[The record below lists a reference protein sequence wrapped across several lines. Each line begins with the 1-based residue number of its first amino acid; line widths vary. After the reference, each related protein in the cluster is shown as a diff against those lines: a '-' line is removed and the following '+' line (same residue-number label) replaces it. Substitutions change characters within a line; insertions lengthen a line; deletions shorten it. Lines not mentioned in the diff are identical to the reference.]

1 MIRTVKSKTLI
12 VSAVAAVLGQAAISW
27 AGPTETS
34 SKQVLPPAAP
44 PPTSFFRANELD
56 IGVFATYDKG
66 VGDVSDLGIGEHAW
80 GGGLDVAYF
89 PWLYGGFRFQGS
101 AINITRADQ
110 TAGIVTYDAVLRYPL
125 DLVVPNFH
133 LAPYAFGGVGGLLG
147 GLDGFNR
154 AGNLRT
160 DSRIL
165 GNFGGGLEYRFTP
178 HVGIFTEAGYDV
190 IDGPQNNAVQI
201 NWGARF
207 AF

>member
-1 MIRTVKSKTLI
+1 MIRTDKTKTLI
-12 VSAVAAVLGQAAISW
+12 VLAVVALFGQTAISV

-34 SKQVLPPAAP
+34 SKEVLPPAAP
-44 PPTSFFRANELD
+44 PPTSFFRANEWDL
-56 IGVFATYDKG
+56 GVFATYVKG
-66 VGDVSDLGIGEHAW
+66 VGDVSDLGVGEHAW

-89 PWLYGGFRFQGS
+89 PWLYAGFRFQGS
-101 AINITRADQ
+101 ALNITRADK
-110 TAGIVTYDAVLRYPL
+110 TAGLVDYDVVLRYPL
-125 DLVVPNFH
+125 DRVAPNFH
-133 LAPYAFGGVGGLLG
+133 LAPYGFAGVGGLLG

-154 AGNLRT
+154 FGNQRT
-160 DSRIL
+160 DSKVL

-178 HVGIFTEAGYDV
+178 HVGIFTEAAYDL

>member
-1 MIRTVKSKTLI
+1 MIRTVKTKTLI
-12 VSAVAAVLGQAAISW
+12 VSAVVAFLGQTAISL

-44 PPTSFFRANELD
+44 PQLSFFRANELD

-66 VGDVSDLGIGEHAW
+66 VGDVSNLGIGEHGW

-101 AINITRADQ
+101 AINATRADQ

-125 DLVVPNFH
+125 DLVIPNFH

-147 GLDGFNR
+147 GLDGTNR
-154 AGNLRT
+154 FGGQRT
-160 DSRIL
+160 DSRVL
-165 GNFGGGLEYRFTP
+165 GNAGGGLEYRFTP
-178 HVGIFTEAGYDV
+178 HVGIFTEAGYDF
-190 IDGPQNNAVQI
+190 IDGPHNNTVQI

>member
-1 MIRTVKSKTLI
+1 MIRTDKTKTLI
-12 VSAVAAVLGQAAISW
+12 VSAVVALLAPTAISL

-34 SKQVLPPAAP
+34 SKEVLPPAAP

-56 IGVFATYDKG
+56 IGAFATYVKG
-66 VGDVSDLGIGEHAW
+66 VGDISTLGVGEHGW

-101 AINITRADQ
+101 AINITHADQ

-125 DLVVPNFH
+125 DRVAPNFH
-133 LAPYAFGGVGGLLG
+133 LAPYGFGGVGGLLG

-154 AGNLRT
+154 FGNQRT
-160 DSRIL
+160 DSRVL
-165 GNFGGGLEYRFTP
+165 GNAGGGLEYRFTP
-178 HVGIFTEAGYDV
+178 HVGIFGEAGYDF
-190 IDGPQNNAVQI
+190 IDGPHNNAVQV
-201 NWGARF
+201 NWGTRF

>member
-1 MIRTVKSKTLI
+1 MIRTDKTKTLI
-12 VSAVAAVLGQAAISW
+12 VSAVIALLAQTATSL

-34 SKQVLPPAAP
+34 SKEVLPPAAP
-44 PPTSFFRANELD
+44 PPTSFFRANELE
-56 IGVFATYDKG
+56 IGAFATYVKG
-66 VGDVSDLGIGEHAW
+66 VGDFSNLGVGEHAW

-101 AINITRADQ
+101 AINITHADQ

-125 DLVVPNFH
+125 DRVAPNFH

-154 AGNLRT
+154 FGNQRT
-160 DSRIL
+160 DSRVL
-165 GNFGGGLEYRFTP
+165 GNAGGGLEYRFTP
-178 HVGIFTEAGYDV
+178 HVGIFGEAGYDF
-190 IDGPQNNAVQI
+190 IDGPHNNAVHV
-201 NWGARF
+201 NWGTRF

>member
-1 MIRTVKSKTLI
+1 MIRTVKIKTLI
-12 VSAVAAVLGQAAISW
+12 VSAVVAFLGQATISF
-27 AGPTETS
+27 AGPTEIS

-66 VGDVSDLGIGEHAW
+66 VGDFSNLGLGEHSW

-101 AINITRADQ
+101 AISVSGADQ
-110 TAGIVTYDAVLRYPL
+110 TAGIVTGDVVLRYPL
-125 DLVVPNFH
+125 DLVIPNFH
-133 LAPYAFGGVGGLLG
+133 LAPYGFAGIGGLLG
-147 GLDGFNR
+147 GLDGTNR
-154 AGNLRT
+154 FGNQRT
-160 DSRIL
+160 DSRVL

-190 IDGPQNNAVQI
+190 IDGPNNNAVQI

>member
-12 VSAVAAVLGQAAISW
+12 VSAVVAFLGQAAISM

-34 SKQVLPPAAP
+34 SKEVVPPAAP
-44 PPTSFFRANELD
+44 PPLSYFRANELD

-66 VGDVSDLGIGEHAW
+66 VGDLSSVGIGEHGW

-101 AINITRADQ
+101 ALNVSRADQ

-125 DLVVPNFH
+125 DLVAPNFH
-133 LAPYAFGGVGGLLG
+133 LAPYGFAGVGGLLG
-147 GLDGFNR
+147 GLDGYDQN
-154 AGNLRT
+154 GNLRT
-160 DSRIL
+160 DSKFL
-165 GNFGGGLEYRFTP
+165 GHFGGGLEYRFTP
-178 HVGIFTEAGYDV
+178 HIGIFTEAAYDL
-190 IDGPQNNAVQI
+190 IDGPHNNAVQI
-201 NWGARF
+201 NWGTRF

>member
-1 MIRTVKSKTLI
+1 MIRTVKTKTLI
-12 VSAVAAVLGQAAISW
+12 VSAVVAFLGQTAISF

-66 VGDVSDLGIGEHAW
+66 VGDVSDLGIGEHGW
-80 GGGLDVAYF
+80 GGGVDVAYF

-101 AINITRADQ
+101 AINMTRADQ
-110 TAGIVTYDAVLRYPL
+110 TAGIVSSDVVLRYPL
-125 DLVVPNFH
+125 DLVIPNFH
-133 LAPYAFGGVGGLLG
+133 LAPYGFAGIGGLLG
-147 GLDGFNR
+147 GLDGTNR
-154 AGNLRT
+154 FGNQRT
-160 DSRIL
+160 ASKVL

-178 HVGIFTEAGYDV
+178 RVGIFTEAGYDL
-190 IDGPQNNAVQI
+190 IDGPNNNAVQI

>member
-1 MIRTVKSKTLI
+1 MIRTVKTKTLI
-12 VSAVAAVLGQAAISW
+12 VSAVVAFFGQTAISL

-34 SKQVLPPAAP
+34 EKQVVPPAAP

-56 IGVFATYDKG
+56 IGVFASYDKG
-66 VGDVSDLGIGEHAW
+66 LGDVSTQGIGEHGW

-89 PWLYGGFRFQGS
+89 PWLFGGFRFQGS
-101 AINITRADQ
+101 ALNISRADQ

-125 DLVVPNFH
+125 DLVMPNFH

-147 GLDGFNR
+147 GLDGVNR
-154 AGNLRT
+154 NGNLRT
-160 DSRIL
+160 DSKVL
-165 GNFGGGLEYRFTP
+165 GNFGGGLEYRLTP
-178 HVGIFTEAGYDV
+178 HVGLFTEAAYDL
-190 IDGPQNNAVQI
+190 IDGPNNNAVQI

>member
-1 MIRTVKSKTLI
+1 MIRTVKTKTLI
-12 VSAVAAVLGQAAISW
+12 VSAVVAFLGQTAITF

-66 VGDVSDLGIGEHAW
+66 VGDVSNLGIGEHSW

-101 AINITRADQ
+101 AVNLTRADQ
-110 TAGIVTYDAVLRYPL
+110 TAGIVTGDVVLRYPL
-125 DLVVPNFH
+125 DLVIPNFH
-133 LAPYAFGGVGGLLG
+133 LAPYGFAGIGGLLG
-147 GLDGFNR
+147 GLDGTNR
-154 AGNLRT
+154 FGDQRT
-160 DSRIL
+160 ASKVL

-190 IDGPQNNAVQI
+190 IDGPSNNAVQI

>member
-1 MIRTVKSKTLI
+1 MIRTVKTKTLI
-12 VSAVAAVLGQAAISW
+12 VSAVVALFGQTAISL

-34 SKQVLPPAAP
+34 EKQVVPPAAP

-56 IGVFATYDKG
+56 IGVFASYDKG
-66 VGDVSDLGIGEHAW
+66 VGDVSNLGIGEHGW

-101 AINITRADQ
+101 ALNISHADQ

-125 DLVVPNFH
+125 DLVLPNFH

-147 GLDGFNR
+147 GLDGTNR
-154 AGNLRT
+154 FGRVRT
-160 DSRIL
+160 DSKVL
-165 GNFGGGLEYRFTP
+165 GNFGGGLEYRLTP
-178 HVGIFTEAGYDV
+178 HVGIFTEAAYDL
-190 IDGPQNNAVQI
+190 IDGPSNNAVQI

>member
-12 VSAVAAVLGQAAISW
+12 VSAVIAFFGQSAITL

-34 SKQVLPPAAP
+34 EKQVVPPAAP

-56 IGVFATYDKG
+56 IGVFASYDKG
-66 VGDVSDLGIGEHAW
+66 VGDVSTQGIGEHGW

-101 AINITRADQ
+101 ALSISDADQ
-110 TAGIVTYDAVLRYPL
+110 TAGLVTYDAVLRYPL

-147 GLDGFNR
+147 GLDDYSR
-154 AGNLRT
+154 TDNLRT
-160 DSRIL
+160 DSRVL
-165 GNFGGGLEYRFTP
+165 GNAGGGLEYRLTP
-178 HVGIFTEAGYDV
+178 HVGIFSEAGYNF
-190 IDGPQNNAVQI
+190 IDGPENNAVQV
-201 NWGARF
+201 NW
-207 AF
+207 

>member
-1 MIRTVKSKTLI
+1 MIRTVKTKTLV
-12 VSAVAAVLGQAAISW
+12 VSAVVALFGQTAISV

-34 SKQVLPPAAP
+34 SKEVLPPAAP

-56 IGVFATYDKG
+56 IGVFATYVKG
-66 VGDVSDLGIGEHAW
+66 VGDVSDLGVGEHAW

-89 PWLYGGFRFQGS
+89 PWLYAGFRLQGS
-101 AINITRADQ
+101 ALNITRADQ

-125 DLVVPNFH
+125 ERVAPNLH
-133 LAPYAFGGVGGLLG
+133 LAPYVFGGVGGLLG

-154 AGNLRT
+154 FGGQRT
-160 DSRIL
+160 ESRVL
-165 GNFGGGLEYRFTP
+165 GNAGGGLEYRFTP
-178 HVGIFTEAGYDV
+178 HVGIFNEAAYDFV
-190 IDGPQNNAVQI
+190 DGPNNNTVQI

>member
-1 MIRTVKSKTLI
+1 MTRTVKTKTLI
-12 VSAVAAVLGQAAISW
+12 VSVVTAILGQAVISW

-66 VGDVSDLGIGEHAW
+66 VGDVSSLGIGEHAW

-125 DLVVPNFH
+125 DVVVPNFH

-154 AGNLRT
+154 SGNLRT
-160 DSRIL
+160 DSKVL

-190 IDGPQNNAVQI
+190 IDGPNNNAVQI

>member
-12 VSAVAAVLGQAAISW
+12 ASAVIAFFGQTAIML
-27 AGPTETS
+27 AGPTEPS
-34 SKQVLPPAAP
+34 SKEVVPPAA

-56 IGVFATYDKG
+56 IGIFASYDKG
-66 VGDVSDLGIGEHAW
+66 VGDVSNLGIGEHGW

-101 AINITRADQ
+101 ALSISHADQ

-125 DLVVPNFH
+125 DLVIPNFH

-147 GLDGFNR
+147 GLDGVNR
-154 AGNLRT
+154 NGNQRT
-160 DSRIL
+160 DSKVL
-165 GNFGGGLEYRFTP
+165 GSFGGGLEYRLTP
-178 HVGIFTEAGYDV
+178 HVGIFTEAAYDLV
-190 IDGPQNNAVQI
+190 DGPSNNAVQI

>member
-12 VSAVAAVLGQAAISW
+12 VSAVAAILGQATISW

-34 SKQVLPPAAP
+34 SKQVLPPTAP

-66 VGDVSDLGIGEHAW
+66 VGDVSSLGIGEHAW

-89 PWLYGGFRFQGS
+89 PWLYAGFRFQGS

-147 GLDGFNR
+147 GLDGFSR
-154 AGNLRT
+154 FGNLRT
-160 DSRIL
+160 DSRVL

-178 HVGIFTEAGYDV
+178 HVGIFTEAAYDL